1 MMHLYS
7 AGQARPLATRL
18 AEVLAD
24 PPADP
29 MAPEWLAVPSDG
41 MRRWLS
47 LALASHL
54 GASGEGRG
62 DGVAAN
68 IQRAYPGTLRN
79 CVLNAGRGKPDADP
93 WSIERLV
100 WSVLAVA
107 EDRPDDPDLTLFLAL
122 PDGGSRYAKA
132 RRVADLFDRYHLHR
146 PDMIRAWSAGRFV
159 DGTGRRLAAHAAWQP
174 HLWQLVRDQVGEPS
188 PPERLAGLLDEVRSG
203 ELTLDLPDRL
213 LLFGFT
219 LLPGGAFLDVARAIA
234 VPRDVHLFLLEPFH
248 FDADRLLESSPL
260 PANGTP
266 RLRSNDSTAVL
277 VNEPLL
283 RSWGRLHRETSL
295 LLADAEA
302 QGLPERQPIA
312 PFGDTGS
319 STVLGRLQHGIR
331 TNTPPAPR
339 KEFDPRDRSVQFHAC
354 YGPTRQVEV
363 LRDVLLHLLDEP
375 DAHLTEDDILVVCPT
390 LDRFAPLIEAV
401 FGPSVDPLVPTLL
414 SGGSTGERQG
424 APGLR
429 YRIADQSIRT
439 TNPVLSATAAL
450 LALVAGRFAV
460 VPVLDFLALGPV
472 RQRFGFTEEDLST
485 VADWVTATNVRWGL
499 DSAHRVPFGVPSIIV
514 TNTWRAALDRLLV
527 GSAVYDGDLTL
538 AIGEVAP
545 YGVEGSGLE
554 TVGRLAEAMWIL
566 NDLAADAE
574 RPRPIAEWVGR
585 LRTVCDALFATDR
598 DGDWQMDA
606 LHQVLEDVIESAT
619 VDGAVSSVLL
629 GFVDIRRLFD
639 EHLDGAPGRPNF
651 FRGGITVSS
660 MTPLR
665 WVPFR
670 VVCVLGMDQSAFG
683 SIAAVGEDLAAAV
696 PQIGDRDPRAEVRQL
711 LLETVL
717 AAGEQL
723 VVVRDGHDLR
733 SNQAIPRA
741 VVAAE
746 LFDAVSALVEPDQRA
761 EFEAALEVDH
771 PRHAF
776 DDPCFEADALVEGM
790 VWGYDK
796 ANLKGALARRERTHH
811 NKPLLE
817 APLAAH
823 DAPVIELADLH
834 RFFRNPVE
842 AFFSQRLEAR
852 LPWSGELRHS
862 RLPVELDPLE
872 AWQVGSRML
881 QARLSG
887 VGLEEWSRVERVRG
901 TLPPGRLEGTLLSE
915 LDIAVNE
922 LVATGDR
929 CGVRRGLA
937 EPFEIDVKLADGT
950 RIVGSIPLRLLP
962 ATPGPARVTYS
973 RMKPPQ
979 RLAAWLDLMALA
991 ASDPSGAWRSV
1002 VIGRNSESKVK
1013 AAEVVDLVVSAA
1025 ISTGTTSA
1033 TTALAVAVDCFRRGM
1048 REPIP
1053 LFANFSFAVSRNE
1066 AVRSK
1071 WTEHHGRGDGDDRS
1085 VALAFGRCG
1094 FEEIMELPAQ
1104 PYDPTGTG
1112 RRVERFAHYL
1122 WGTVEATSGPYRPAP
1137 AGSPSGGA
1145 GPISGDPQ

>member
-18 AEVLAD
+18 AEVLGD
-24 PPADP
+24 PPPDP
-29 MAPEWLAVPSDG
+29 MTPEWLAVPSDG

-47 LALASHL
+47 LELARHL
-54 GASGEGRG
+54 GASGEDRG
-62 DGVAAN
+62 DGIAAN

-79 CVLNAGRGKPDADP
+79 CVLTAGRGDPEADP

-100 WSVLAVA
+100 WSVLGVA
-107 EDRPDDPDLTLFLAL
+107 EDRPADPDLALFLAL
-122 PDGGSRYAKA
+122 PDGASRYAKA

-146 PDMIRAWSAGRFV
+146 PGMIRAWSAGRFV
-159 DGTGRRLAAHAAWQP
+159 DGTGRRLADHAAWQP
-174 HLWQLVRDQVGEPS
+174 RLWQLVRDRVGEAS
-188 PPERLAGLLDEVRSG
+188 PPERLAGLLDGVRSG

-234 VPRDVHLFLLEPFH
+234 ARRDVHLFLLEPSH
-248 FDADRLLESSPL
+248 LDADRLLESSPL

-266 RLRSNDSTAVL
+266 RLRSNDLTAEL

-302 QGLPERQPIA
+302 EGLPERQPIA
-312 PFGDTGS
+312 PFEEAVPG
-319 STVLGRLQHGIR
+319 TVLGRLQHGIR
-331 TNTPPAPR
+331 TNTPPAPVL
-339 KEFDPRDRSVQFHAC
+339 EFGPRDRSVQFHAC

-401 FGPSVDPLVPTLL
+401 FGPSVNPPGQPPL
-414 SGGSTGERQG
+414 SAGSTGKRQG

-439 TNPVLSATAAL
+439 ANPVLSATAAL
-450 LALVAGRFAV
+450 LALVAGRFEV

-472 RQRFGFTEEDLST
+472 RQRLGFTDEDLSA

-499 DSAHRVPFGVPSIIV
+499 DPEHRAPFGVPATIV

-527 GSAVYDGDLTL
+527 GSAVYDDDLTL
-538 AIGEVAP
+538 AIGDVAP
-545 YGVEGSGLE
+545 YGVEGSGME

-566 NDLAADAE
+566 GDLVADAE

-585 LRTVCDALFATDR
+585 LLLACDSLFATDR
-598 DGDWQMDA
+598 DSDWQMDA
-606 LHQVLEDVIESAT
+606 LRQALEDVIESAT
-619 VDGAVSSVLL
+619 TDGVVSSVLL
-629 GFVDIRRLFD
+629 EFVDIRRLFD
-639 EHLDGAPGRPNF
+639 EHLDGTPGRPNF

-683 SIAAVGEDLAAAV
+683 STAAVGEDLAAAV
-696 PQIGDRDPRAEVRQL
+696 PQIGDRDPRAEVRQS

-717 AAGEQL
+717 AAGDYL
-723 VVVRDGHDLR
+723 VVVRDGYDLR
-733 SNQAIPRA
+733 SNQTIPRA

-746 LFDAVSALVEPDQRA
+746 LFDAVSALVGPSQRV

-776 DDPCFEADALVEGM
+776 DEPCFEADALVKGM
-790 VWGYDK
+790 VWGFDR
-796 ANLKGALARRERTHH
+796 ANLQGALARRERTHH
-811 NKPLLE
+811 NKPLLV
-817 APLAAH
+817 APLAPN

-834 RFFRNPVE
+834 RFFKDPVE
-842 AFFSQRLEAR
+842 AFFTQRLEAR
-852 LPWSGELRHS
+852 LPWSEERPHS

-881 QARLSG
+881 EARLSG
-887 VGLEEWSRVERVRG
+887 MGLEEWSRVERVRG
-901 TLPPGRLEGTLLSE
+901 TLPPGRLEGTFLAE
-915 LDIAVNE
+915 LNSVVDE
-922 LVATGDR
+922 LVATADR
-929 CGVRRGLA
+929 CGVRREPA
-937 EPFEIDVKLADGT
+937 ELFEIDVKIADGT
-950 RIVGSIPLRLLP
+950 RIVGSVPLGLHP

-973 RMKPPQ
+973 RMKAPQ
-979 RLAAWLDLMALA
+979 RLGAWLDLMALA

-1002 VIGRNSESKVK
+1002 AIGRHSESKVK
-1013 AAEVVDLVVSAA
+1013 AAEVVDLVVSTAV
-1025 ISTGTTSA
+1025 STGTTSA
-1033 TTALAVAVDCFRRGM
+1033 VAALAVAVDCYRRGM

-1066 AVRSK
+1066 AVRSR
-1071 WTEHHGRGDGDDRS
+1071 WTGYHGRGDGDDRS
-1085 VALAFGRCG
+1085 VALAFGRCD

-1104 PYDPTGTG
+1104 PHDPIGTG

-1122 WGTVEATSGPYRPAP
+1122 WGTVAATSGSYPPVP

-1145 GPISGDPQ
+1145 GPTSEGPR